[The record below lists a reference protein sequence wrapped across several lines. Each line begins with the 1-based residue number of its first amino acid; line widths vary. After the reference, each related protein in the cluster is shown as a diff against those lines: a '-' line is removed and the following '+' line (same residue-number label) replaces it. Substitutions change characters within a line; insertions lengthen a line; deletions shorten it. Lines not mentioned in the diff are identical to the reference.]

1 MADPIIANA
10 SSFVE
15 LYTDGDARD
24 SNMFQIAV
32 ASTGVQMSD
41 QKAARSF
48 KIYSDDIQ
56 FAEKGGLNMY
66 KPRDRFVL
74 AEAAT
79 LVADG
84 KAVSAQASSAA
95 ETARSIQE
103 ESKSSAD
110 VTAANVARG
119 VLQSVLVASQNVES
133 GVRAAAVTA
142 I

>member
-32 ASTGVQMSD
+32 GSTGVQMAD
-41 QKAARSF
+41 AKAARAF

-56 FAEKGGLNMY
+56 FANKGGLLMY
-66 KPRDRFVL
+66 KPRDRFD
-74 AEAAT
+74 AT
-79 LVADG
+79 EIATSVADG
-84 KAVSAQASSAA
+84 KAVAAQVSAA
-95 ETARSIQE
+95 AEAARAVQE
-103 ESKSSAD
+103 EAKISGD

-119 VLQSVLVASQNVES
+119 VL
-133 GVRAAAVTA
+133 
-142 I
+142 